1 MNIIEYIKKPES
13 YSVIRLSAG
22 QNLFHQGDRCLN
34 VGIVLSGIIKI
45 STFTDDG
52 KEILFNQIGKDGL
65 FGNNLI
71 FSSQPYYKGNV
82 TAVTDAEVALISK
95 EKLLV
100 ILRENEAFLTEYLR
114 IQSDFGKGLNS
125 RIRLL
130 SIDSVEERILFLLR
144 ENRGRLEYHTV
155 THLAEVLNITREA
168 ASRAIHRL
176 ERAGKIKRQSGGIMN
191 LN

>member
-1 MNIIEYIKKPES
+1 MNIIEYLKNPET
-13 YSVIRLSAG
+13 YSVIRLTAG
-22 QNLFHQGDRCLN
+22 QNLFKEGDSCLN
-34 VGIVLSGIIKI
+34 VGVVLAGIVKI
-45 STFTDDG
+45 STYADDG
-52 KEILFNQIGKDGL
+52 KEILYNQIGKDGL

-82 TAVTDAEVALISK
+82 TAVSDSRVALIPR
-95 EKLLV
+95 EKLLEN
-100 ILRENEAFLTEYLR
+100 LRENEAFLTEYLR

-144 ENRGRLEYHTV
+144 ENKGRLEYHTV
-155 THLAEVLNITREA
+155 THLAEVLSITREA

-176 ERAGKIKRQSGGIMN
+176 ERGGRIKLLPGGVMN